1 MARARAS
8 RPGSR
13 LLQVK
18 SSQVLQ
24 LQCFSPVPC
33 QDPVYGGPDPLG
45 VLELVLDTPRAR
57 RARAAW
63 LQGCA
68 DSTMRTREQAEHWGR
83 NLAGNCMYHSIPDVH
98 AACRF
103 ASGPLQKAGIT
114 VEKGSVEST
123 HKVPTN
129 NYWPVHAAVHG
140 ETQKFTVLLER
151 CCICRT
157 FSDERAGSHSHSDR
171 SRPARRADGTA
182 HQWATPRPKKSRRH
196 SCRLGVFS
204 KRLA

>member
-1 MARARAS
+1 MLKQHRTYVSNYFAWRLT
-8 RPGSR
+8 PGLSPAPS
-13 LLQVK
+13 QVK
-18 SSQVLQ
+18 SSPPAPMLLACSVPGSCLWW
-24 LQCFSPVPC
+24 SRPV
-33 QDPVYGGPDPLG
+33 GRSGA
-45 VLELVLDTPRAR
+45 RAR
-57 RARAAW
+57 HAESTARAAW

-83 NLAGNCMYHSIPDVH
+83 KSPAGNCMYHSTGCTCSMSICVRSP
-98 AACRF
+98 
-103 ASGPLQKAGIT
+103 P
-114 VEKGSVEST
+114 KGRN
-123 HKVPTN
+123 KC
-129 NYWPVHAAVHG
+129 WPVHAAVHG
-140 ETQKFTVLLER
+140 ETQYSISPCFSER
-151 CCICRT
+151 CYVCRT